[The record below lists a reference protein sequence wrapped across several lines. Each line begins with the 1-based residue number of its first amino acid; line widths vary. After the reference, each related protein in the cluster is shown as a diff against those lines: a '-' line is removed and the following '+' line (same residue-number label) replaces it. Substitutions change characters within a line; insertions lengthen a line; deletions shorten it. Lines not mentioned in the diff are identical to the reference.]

1 VSQGQTAKRLT
12 LVTPTLSSGGSE
24 RALVL
29 LAGGFLEQ
37 GYQVDVI
44 TLAGKE
50 HDFYQL
56 PNGVRRIALDISS
69 PSSNLFQAVWNNFHR
84 GLILRRAINS
94 LQPDVVISFL
104 SATSVLTLISLI
116 ATRFIVIANEQ
127 ASIQALQSAVWYCLI
142 RLTFPLAYKV
152 ASVSDGVDNDFAWL
166 PARKRAVI
174 YNPLTPINYDELIL
188 DRLPAGVDPDKKWL
202 VAMGRLVKQ
211 KNYPLLLKAFKTIA
225 DKHPDWQLLI
235 FGEGHLKPELEKLRG
250 DFGLND
256 RVVFPGVTNNPFAI
270 FKHSQL
276 FVMSSHWEGLPTV
289 LFEALSCGLPVIS
302 TDCPS
307 GPREIIRNGIDGLL
321 VPTDDVTALAAAMNR
336 LMSDDSERQR
346 FAARAP
352 EARERFSLKEI
363 LAKWELLI
371 NEAIRCSATGSAN
384 AQRHK

>member
-1 VSQGQTAKRLT
+1 MSPGQTTKRIT
-12 LVTPTLSSGGSE
+12 LVTPSLSSGGAE

-29 LAGGFLEQ
+29 LARGFLEK

-44 TLAGKE
+44 TLTGVE

-56 PNGVRRIALDISS
+56 PDGVRRLALDISS
-69 PSSNLFQAVWNNFHR
+69 PSSNLAQALWNNFHR
-84 GLILRRAINS
+84 GLILRRAIHA

-104 SATSVLTLISLI
+104 SATSVLTLVALI

-127 ASIQALQSAVWYCLI
+127 ASIQALQSALWYYSI
-142 RLTFPLAYKV
+142 RITFPLAHKV
-152 ASVSDGVDNDFAWL
+152 VSVSDGVDNDFAWL

-188 DRLPAGVDPDKKWL
+188 DRLPSGVDPDKKWL

-211 KNYPLLLKAFKTIA
+211 KNFPLLLKAFKTIA
-225 DKHPDWQLLI
+225 DKYPDWQLLI
-235 FGEGHLKPELEKLRG
+235 FGEGHLQAELEKLKD
-250 DFGLND
+250 DFDLNN

-307 GPREIIRNGIDGLL
+307 GPREIIRDGIDGIL
-321 VPTDDVTALAAAMNR
+321 VPTDDVSALAAAMSR
-336 LMSDDSERQR
+336 LMSDEAERQR

-352 EARERFSLKEI
+352 EIRERFSLKEI
-363 LAKWELLI
+363 VAKWESLI
-371 NEAIRCSATGSAN
+371 SETI
-384 AQRHK
+384 AQTRK